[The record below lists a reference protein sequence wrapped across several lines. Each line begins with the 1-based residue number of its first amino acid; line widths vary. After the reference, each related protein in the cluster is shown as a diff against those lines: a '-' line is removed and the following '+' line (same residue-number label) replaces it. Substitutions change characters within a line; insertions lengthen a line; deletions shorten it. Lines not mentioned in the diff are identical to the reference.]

1 MVPVSHADVLRLG
14 ATTGDMAGIGPEV
27 LLKALTL
34 TGMALR
40 ARVEVFVGEAV
51 LPWLQAHFVAAG
63 LPLTAAP
70 LGPGVVL
77 RAVPVPSHLEPAV
90 PLAGHSTTASRAQA
104 FAALDALAA
113 AALAGEVDVLVT
125 GPSPKGIFDH
135 LQPRPPGQTEF
146 LAARMQAPRFAMM
159 LAGPRLR
166 VVPVTTH
173 VPLRNVPDLL
183 TIAGIVDCG
192 RAAAEALALWLDVPA
207 PRLAVTGLNPHAGE
221 GGRLGD
227 EEARIIAPA
236 VAALRDHGI
245 DAEGPVVADTVFYRA
260 LTGRYDAVLC
270 MYHDQALGP
279 LKTVHF
285 HDGFNLTCGL
295 PVPRISPD
303 HGTAY
308 DIAGQ
313 GIADP
318 ASMVQTL
325 LQAERMAAARR
336 RSATTERWKTKGFVT
351 DSNREGGLP

>member
-1 MVPVSHADVLRLG
+1 MGSTANAVPLRLG
-14 ATTGDMAGIGPEV
+14 ATTGDAAGIGPEV
-27 LLKALTL
+27 LLRALAS
-34 TGMALR
+34 TGLAARAQVQVFAAQALCPWLR
-40 ARVEVFVGEAV
+40 AEVER
-51 LPWLQAHFVAAG
+51 AG
-63 LPLTAAP
+63 LPMADAAA
-70 LGPGVVL
+70 GPGVAL
-77 RAVPVPSHLEPAV
+77 RPVPGGAADLP
-90 PLAGHSTTASRAQA
+90 PLPGQSTTASRAQA
-104 FAALDALAA
+104 FVALDALAA
-113 AALAGEVDVLVT
+113 AALRGEVDVLVT

-146 LAARMQAPRFAMM
+146 LADRMRAPRFAMM

-173 VPLRNVPDLL
+173 VPLRAVPDLL
-183 TIAGIVDCG
+183 TVARIVDCG
-192 RAAAEALALWLDVPA
+192 RAAAEALTLWLGVPA

-236 VAALRDHGI
+236 VGQLRALGI
-245 DAEGPVVADTVFYRA
+245 DAEGPVVADTVFHRA
-260 LTGRYDAVLC
+260 LSGRYDAVLC

-336 RSATTERWKTKGFVT
+336 HQAVAAPVQDR
-351 DSNREGGLP
+351 P